1 MSKISEKKVALVTG
15 SSRGIGLSIAKEL
28 DKSGIKV
35 LINSRKKIKKNIFR
49 NFINKPDHYMFDV
62 TSLKQTEKCFKKI
75 KKKYKKLDYLICNA
89 GYSSSPKKK
98 EFDII
103 EWKNIFERNFFST
116 LNSVF
121 VYRKLFK
128 NNNKKKII
136 CISSVSGSYVSA
148 APSTYAIAKSALNNF
163 VKHVSKSLTKE
174 NIILN
179 CVSPGNIF
187 FKGGIWDKNFTKNK
201 KHYLKYIKK
210 EVPENR
216 LGKPHEIA
224 NLVSYLCSEKST
236 FINGS
241 VIKIDGGQDKSL

>member
-1 MSKISEKKVALVTG
+1 MSKNFKKKIALVTG
-15 SSRGIGLSIAKEL
+15 SSKGIGLSIAKEL

-35 LINSRKKIKKNIFR
+35 LTNSRNKINEKFSKCFINST
-49 NFINKPDHYMFDV
+49 DHYKFDV
-62 TSLKQTEKCFKKI
+62 TSFKQTEKCFRLI
-75 KKKYKKLDYLICNA
+75 KKKYNRLDYLICNA
-89 GYSSSPKKK
+89 GFSSSPKKK
-98 EFDII
+98 EFDIM

-116 LNSVF
+116 LNSIF
-121 VYRKLFK
+121 VYRKLFNDDK
-128 NNNKKKII
+128 KKKII

-148 APSTYAIAKSALNNF
+148 APSTYAIAKSTLNNF

-187 FKGGIWDKNFTKNK
+187 FKGGVWDKNLLRNK
-201 KHYLKYIKK
+201 KYYLNYIKK

-216 LGKPHEIA
+216 LGNPNEIA

-241 VIKIDGGQDKSL
+241 IINIDGGQDKSL